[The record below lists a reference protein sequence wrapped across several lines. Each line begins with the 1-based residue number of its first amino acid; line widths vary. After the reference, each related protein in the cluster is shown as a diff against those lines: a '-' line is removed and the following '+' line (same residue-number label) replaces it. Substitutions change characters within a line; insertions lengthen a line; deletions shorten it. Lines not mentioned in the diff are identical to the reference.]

1 MSSFTEYLQASVQEL
16 QTKVTWPSWRE
27 LQESAVLV
35 FVASLLIAFIAMNA
49 IKRLATKTKTA
60 DSCNSRQ
67 DGQVT
72 LVWSSWTEAC
82 KYSVNEDMLSVFS
95 TGGRARTC
103 NQWFWRPLLYQLS
116 YARRWRKKE
125 PSKGNLLPCIDV
137 VSEISYQSRISV
149 TWPAP
154 TVRPPSRMAKRRP
167 LSIAIGAISF
177 TSMVTLSPGITIS
190 RPASNEISPVT
201 SVVRK

>member
-1 MSSFTEYLQASVQEL
+1 MPTAPLHRASAALTPNTQSMAD
-16 QTKVTWPSWRE
+16 T
-27 LQESAVLV
+27 
-35 FVASLLIAFIAMNA
+35 MNA

-72 LVWSSWTEAC
+72 LVWSSCTEAC

-116 YARRWRKKE
+116 YARRWRKKDPPE
-125 PSKGNLLPCIDV
+125 GDLLPKFWMGANP
-137 VSEISYQSRISV
+137 SNQSRISV

-154 TVRPPSRMAKRRP
+154 TVRPPSRMAKRKP
-167 LSIAIGAISF
+167 LSIAIGAMSC
-177 TSMVTLSPGITIS
+177 TSMVTLSPGMTIS
-190 RPASNEISPVT
+190 RPASKEISPVT